1 MLMTGM
7 FFQIYSNLFV
17 NNRLQMLSLMQNKR
31 NEEVYI

>member
-7 FFQIYSNLFV
+7 FFQIYSNMFV
-17 NNRLQMLSLMQNKR
+17 NNGLQMISLMQNKR